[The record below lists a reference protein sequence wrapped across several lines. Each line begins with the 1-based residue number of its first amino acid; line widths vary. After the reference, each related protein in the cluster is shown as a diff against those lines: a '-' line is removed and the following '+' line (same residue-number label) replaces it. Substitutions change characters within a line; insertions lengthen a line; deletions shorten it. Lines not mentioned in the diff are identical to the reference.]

1 MAEAIHSGEGE
12 HAAVLFYGACL
23 LVTTSLLGG
32 LARYASGR
40 AELVP
45 DEATRTHL
53 RWAADAISPSLGFS
67 ALVIVLAAFAP
78 RVAVFGFLAL
88 AIRAIVGT
96 R

>member
-1 MAEAIHSGEGE
+1 MAEAIHSG
-12 HAAVLFYGACL
+12 
-23 LVTTSLLGG
+23 
-32 LARYASGR
+32 
-40 AELVP
+40 
-45 DEATRTHL
+45 L
-53 RWAADAISPSLGFS
+53 RWAADAISPSLGFY

>member
-1 MAEAIHSGEGE
+1 LVLLMAVSFLPFPTRAMAEAIHSG
-12 HAAVLFYGACL
+12 
-23 LVTTSLLGG
+23 
-32 LARYASGR
+32 
-40 AELVP
+40 
-45 DEATRTHL
+45 L
-53 RWAADAISPSLGFS
+53 RWAADAISPSLGFY